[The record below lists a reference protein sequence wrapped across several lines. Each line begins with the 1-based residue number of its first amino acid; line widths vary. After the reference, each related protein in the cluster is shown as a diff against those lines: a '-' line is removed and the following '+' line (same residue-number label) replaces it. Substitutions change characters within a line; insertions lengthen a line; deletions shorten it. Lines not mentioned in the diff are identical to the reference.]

1 MQNEITENLR
11 EVRSSLENVMVKRK
25 FLELPD
31 DVKERVYKASGNL
44 SRAIALMTFKYEET
58 VKNQSINNEEKK

>member
-11 EVRSSLENVMVKRK
+11 EIRSSLENVMVKRE

-31 DVKERVYKASGNL
+31 DVKECVYKASGNL

>member
-58 VKNQSINNEEKK
+58 VKNKSINNEEKK